1 MKVGIVGAGIGGLTL
16 HHALRT
22 RGIESLVFEADDEP
36 GGVIRSRRE
45 DGHVLEL
52 GPQRT
57 RLTAGMADLV
67 GELELQEAVVEAAD
81 LPVLVYFDGELHVV
95 PMSVG
100 AAITTD
106 ALSWRG
112 KVRAALE
119 PLTGPPRDDESVEAY
134 LERAFGREFARRI
147 GGPLYG
153 GIYGTHPGRMP
164 VRYSLARA
172 LDRFGVDRSVL
183 VSLARSRLQG
193 RDPPPVVSFEEGLQT
208 LPEALHDAHRDTIE
222 LGNRVERIERRE
234 ARFDLVTGTG
244 ATTVDRV
251 VATTPAPVTASLL
264 ESEDPPTATALRT
277 LRYNP
282 LVVVHLEA
290 DRRLEASGF
299 QIQFDE
305 DLRTLGVTCNG
316 SLFDRDG
323 LYTAFLGGDRTPDL
337 VEWPAGRLERVA
349 QEEFT
354 AITGAEARVL
364 GVHRILP
371 GMPAYDTTW
380 TALEDV
386 EPPAGIHLLANYHA
400 RAGIPGRVEAGT
412 NLAEAL
418 VP

>member
-22 RGIESLVFEADDEP
+22 RGVESLVLEAADEP
-36 GGVIRSRRE
+36 GGVIRSRQE

-57 RLTAGMADLV
+57 RLTPVVADLV
-67 GELELQEAVVEAAD
+67 EELGLREAIVEAAD
-81 LPVLVYFDGELHVV
+81 LPVLVYFNGELHRV

-100 AAITTD
+100 AAIATD

-112 KVRAALE
+112 KFRAALE

-134 LERAFGREFARRI
+134 LERAFGREFAKRI

-172 LDRFGVDRSVL
+172 LDRFDVDRSVL
-183 VSLARSRLQG
+183 VALARSRVRG
-193 RDPPPVVSFEEGLQT
+193 RDPPPVVSFEDGLQT
-208 LPEALHDAHRDTIE
+208 LPEALHDAHRVSIE
-222 LGNRVERIERRE
+222 LESRVERIERRKT
-234 ARFDLVTGTG
+234 RFDLVTESG
-244 ATTVDRV
+244 AATVDRI
-251 VATTPAPVTASLL
+251 VATTPASVTASLL
-264 ESEDPPTATALRT
+264 ESVDPSTATALRT

-282 LVVVHLEA
+282 LAVVHLEA

-299 QIQFDE
+299 QIQYDE
-305 DLRTLGVTCNG
+305 DFRTLGVTCNG

-323 LYTAFLGGDRTPDL
+323 LYTSFLGGDRTPDL
-337 VEWPAGRLERVA
+337 VEWPAERLGWVA
-349 QEEFT
+349 REEFT

-364 GVHRILP
+364 GVHRVLP
-371 GMPAYDTTW
+371 GMPAYDTSW
-380 TALEDV
+380 GAIKDV
-386 EPPAGIHLLANYHA
+386 EPPTGIHLLANYNA
-400 RAGIPGRVEAGT
+400 RAGIPGRVQAAT

-418 VP
+418 IP